1 MKIGDLFIKLGLQK
15 GEFDKGIDDAK
26 RKTTGFGSAMG
37 KIGGMI
43 AGVFAVGQITSFLRE
58 SMKLAGETENVRKA
72 FVRLGGGAYFNDLNN
87 AVRGT
92 LSQVDLMKN
101 TIQATNFGIPI
112 KDLANLFRF
121 ATERAAQTGQ
131 SVEYLTQ
138 SIVMGIGRKSVLILD
153 NLGISAVQLREKLK
167 KVGEEAATVGDVAE
181 AIGQIAQEQFKRMGE
196 QATTTSQKL
205 DDVRGSWTD
214 IKVAIGDAINQNDLF
229 VGGVKLLGNYLNVF
243 SAQVANA
250 MTNAGG
256 RVKKFMETMPK
267 SIEEQ
272 KTAIKAELERI
283 NQEILQ
289 YQSGLQTNPKLAWSI
304 FPNKKRDEAK
314 QEINT
319 LKNQAIEL
327 AGVFDRLKEAVPE
340 VTVLE
345 RIKTLEENIELEKKL
360 SKIKGISSEQ
370 AKLYAGT
377 IKKAEEELK
386 ELREIAG
393 IKDHKTSVEQL
404 ADLKKVNDE
413 LEAQRILRQELKG
426 EKMTPMQGIGTPD
439 SLSST
444 PIEFMSVFGN
454 LDSHYDDVKEKREKF
469 TKEELQGWTDFT
481 TDLNQIISQG
491 IGDAIASMSEGF
503 GEMLGTGDWD
513 WANFGKQIL
522 NVVGQF
528 MQTLGG
534 LFIAYAIASKGF
546 AAAIGLG
553 PLNPMSWG
561 LAMAAGVGLIA
572 AGSAISSFA
581 GSGGKSSASA
591 PSAASGYSN
600 YSQSNAVA
608 AITGNVVFELE
619 GTKLRGALNN
629 TDRKNNLIR

>member
-26 RKTTGFGSAMG
+26 QKTTGFGGSLKQMSVLATSAWAAVGTGAIMAFNAI
-37 KIGGMI
+37 KNSSDTLSTKWEVMIGGMNAASNEFFRTLAIGDWSNFMTNLKDAIKVGREYVEMLDEIEEMQRASTITEAKMLKENTQLEIDAANRMLSIDKRKSAAEQRIKNEEELGRQRVAIAKKAYDEERKVTAQQTRLSEQQLERVASDFQSIGKEKAKQINEFYDHLSKTTTGQFGEKQIREKLLSGFEI
-43 AGVFAVGQITSFLRE
+43 AGDKPGFSKYIKPFTESEVDYSEALRKMGDTTDE
-58 SMKLAGETENVRKA
+58 QLNKMVNAYMKLA
-72 FVRLGGGAYFNDLNN
+72 
-87 AVRGT
+87 
-92 LSQVDLMKN
+92 
-101 TIQATNFGIPI
+101 QA
-112 KDLANLFRF
+112 
-121 ATERAAQTGQ
+121 E
-131 SVEYLTQ
+131 E
-138 SIVMGIGRKSVLILD
+138 SVLGNTRRIRIRLSVLEAGD
-153 NLGISAVQLREKLK
+153 EK
-167 KVGEEAATVGDVAE
+167 EAE
-181 AIGQIAQEQFKRMGE
+181 KE
-196 QATTTSQKL
+196 
-205 DDVRGSWTD
+205 
-214 IKVAIGDAINQNDLF
+214 
-229 VGGVKLLGNYLNVF
+229 
-243 SAQVANA
+243 
-250 MTNAGG
+250 
-256 RVKKFMETMPK
+256 K
-267 SIEEQ
+267 S
-272 KTAIKAELERI
+272 KTAA
-283 NQEILQ
+283 
-289 YQSGLQTNPKLAWSI
+289 
-304 FPNKKRDEAK
+304 D
-314 QEINT
+314 
-319 LKNQAIEL
+319 EL
-327 AGVFDRLKEAVPE
+327 AA
-340 VTVLE
+340 
-345 RIKTLEENIELEKKL
+345 I
-360 SKIKGISSEQ
+360 
-370 AKLYAGT
+370 
-377 IKKAEEELK
+377 
-386 ELREIAG
+386 
-393 IKDHKTSVEQL
+393 
-404 ADLKKVNDE
+404 KKVNDE
-413 LEAQRILRQELKG
+413 LEAQRILKQELKG

-454 LDSHYDDVKEKREKF
+454 LDSHYDEVKEKREKF

-481 TDLNQIISQG
+481 NDLNQIISQG

-629 TDRKNNLIR
+629 TDRKNNLIK